1 MDEGSRVSKRLAVLI
16 TALFATAALVAACGG
31 SSSSSGGGGGGGG
44 SSSQGSISGAKVIDV
59 NSMNNAKGN
68 VTYCTGKDTSG
79 DIKAG
84 IAEFNKENPGI
95 TAKIL
100 EFPEAADQQHDQFA
114 QRQRAKRPDCD
125 VFESDVIWTSEFAQ
139 QKWLYDMTP
148 YIQQRQGD
156 FIPSTLE
163 SIHYAGKYW
172 GVPHSTDTGL
182 LYYRSDQVPNP
193 PATWQDL
200 YAQAKSKNGIV
211 YQGAS
216 YEGLTCDFLE
226 IAYAAGGQVL
236 SPDGKKSV
244 INSPQNLKALEFM
257 VQGIKDGAAP
267 KGVTTMMEEDARR
280 SFEAGKATFER
291 NWPYAFALGQMAP
304 KIKGKFKVAPL
315 PAFQGGGKAGI
326 LGGHNF
332 VISAYSK
339 NPGAAL
345 KLVDFFTHPKWQK
358 VTGIKYSKAP
368 VLKSVYSDPA
378 YKKAIPFAS
387 TLAQGVAQAHTRP
400 VSPVYPQISQAIYK
414 NVNAALSGS
423 MSPQDALKKAQDDMN
438 RALQTF

>member
-1 MDEGSRVSKRLAVLI
+1 VSKRLAVLI
-16 TALFATAALVAACGG
+16 AALCALAVTVAACGG
-31 SSSSSGGGGGGGG
+31 GSSSGGGGGGGG
-44 SSSQGSISGAKVIDV
+44 GGSSSGSVSGAKVIDV

-68 VTYCTGKDTSG
+68 VTYCSGKDTSG
-79 DIKAG
+79 DLKAG
-84 IAEFNKENPGI
+84 IAKFNQQNPNLHA
-95 TAKIL
+95 TLL
-100 EFPEAADQQHDQFA
+100 EFPEDAGQQHDQFA

-148 YIQQRQGD
+148 YIQKRQSE
-156 FIPSTLE
+156 FVPSTLE
-163 SIHYAGKYW
+163 STHYAGKYW

-182 LYYRSDQVPNP
+182 LYYRSDQVPSP
-193 PATWQDL
+193 PSTWQQL
-200 YAQAKSKNGIV
+200 YSEAKSKNGIV
-211 YQGAS
+211 YQGAA

-226 IAYAAGGQVL
+226 IAFAAGGQVL
-236 SPDGKKSV
+236 SADGKKSL

-257 VQGIKDGAAP
+257 VNGIKDGSAP
-267 KGVTTMMEEDARR
+267 KAVTTMMEEDARR
-280 SFEAGKATFER
+280 AFEANKATFMR
-291 NWPYAFALGQMAP
+291 NWPYAYALGQMAP

-315 PAFQGGGKAGI
+315 PSFQGGSTAGI

-332 VISAYSK
+332 VVSAYSK
-339 NPGAAL
+339 NPGGAL
-345 KLVDFFTHPKWQK
+345 KLIDFFTHPEWQK

-368 VLKSVYSDPA
+368 VLKAVYDDPA

-387 TLAQGVAQAHTRP
+387 QLAQGVAQAHTRP
-400 VSPVYPQISQAIYK
+400 VSPVYPQISQAIFK

-423 MSPQDALKKAQDDMN
+423 MSPQTALKNADSQIN